1 MRHLDVGAALVEEIV
16 ANASTALS
24 PATVGVAL
32 ELCRARRGQVC
43 SLGLGSPLVLSPRRT
58 PPVLPEQHFEQ
69 IADPSLLCL
78 LRQGMTQR

>member
-32 ELCRARRGQVC
+32 EPCRACAARFAAW
-43 SLGLGSPLVLSPRRT
+43 T
-58 PPVLPEQHFEQ
+58 
-69 IADPSLLCL
+69 
-78 LRQGMTQR
+78 